1 MGFFGDA
8 VATTFAGEVTLPPS
22 VGLEI
27 VKGKSFDPVGSGG
40 VQVDVGGVQVDVG
53 GVQAGGAGKELLPGA
68 QVMETGGVE
77 G

>member
-27 VKGKSFDPVGSGG
+27 DNGKSLEPVGS
-40 VQVDVGGVQVDVG
+40 GGVQVDVG